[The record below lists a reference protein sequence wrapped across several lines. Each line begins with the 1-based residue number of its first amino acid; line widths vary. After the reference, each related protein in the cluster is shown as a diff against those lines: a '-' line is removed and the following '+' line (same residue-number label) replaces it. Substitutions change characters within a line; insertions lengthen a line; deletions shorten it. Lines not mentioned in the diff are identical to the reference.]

1 LGHDDKLCWLKNI
14 SPFLKTHGND
24 FSLLTSGEKHYQDM
38 SLHKYLGAKVEYIS
52 GEKKMKIAIVGI
64 GGVGGYYGGLL
75 AKRYSAD
82 EDVEIVFIAR
92 GDHLKQIKKNGLNL
106 ITEKGT
112 FTVRPDL
119 VTDNPADCGI
129 FDCVIFCVKAYGLEE
144 SAKLLLPSI
153 DENTVVISLLNGVDN
168 TDRLRT
174 VLNKGKIFNGC
185 VYIGAHIVRPG
196 VVQQAGSLNKLF
208 FGNESDDKIE
218 ANHIEHILKEA
229 NIDAQYR
236 TDIKHIV
243 WEKYV
248 LISAFATATTFL
260 DKTMRDVI
268 DSEKGK
274 ELLDNLLTE
283 VFRVSEAKRIELPKN
298 IKEEIIAKVSTFPPE
313 IKTSMQMDFEKG
325 NQTELETFTGY
336 IVREARKHGLSS
348 PTYKRI
354 YAALQKKLHV

>member
-1 LGHDDKLCWLKNI
+1 
-14 SPFLKTHGND
+14 
-24 FSLLTSGEKHYQDM
+24 
-38 SLHKYLGAKVEYIS
+38 
-52 GEKKMKIAIVGI
+52 MKIAIVGI

-75 AKRYSAD
+75 AKRYFDD

-92 GDHLKQIKKNGLNL
+92 GDHLKQIKKNGLDL

-112 FTVRPDL
+112 FIVRPDL
-119 VTDNPADCGI
+119 AADTPSGCGI

-144 SAKLLLPSI
+144 SAKLLSPSI

-168 TDRLRT
+168 ADRLSA

-185 VYIGAHIVRPG
+185 VYVGAHIVRSG
-196 VVQQAGSLNKLF
+196 VVQQAGALNKLF
-208 FGNESDDKIE
+208 FGNESGDKIV
-218 ANHIEHILKEA
+218 AQDIEKILKEA

-260 DKTMRDVI
+260 DKTMRGVI
-268 DSEKGK
+268 DSKKGK
-274 ELLDNLLTE
+274 DLLDDLLTE
-283 VFRVSEAKRIELPKN
+283 VFRVSEAKQIELPKN
-298 IKEEIIAKVSTFPPE
+298 IRKEIIAKVSTFPPE
-313 IKTSMQMDFEKG
+313 IKTSMQMDAEKG
-325 NQTELETFTGY
+325 HQTELETFTGY
-336 IVREARKHGLSS
+336 IVREAEKHGISV

-354 YAALQKKLHV
+354 YAALKKQIPG

>member
-1 LGHDDKLCWLKNI
+1 
-14 SPFLKTHGND
+14 
-24 FSLLTSGEKHYQDM
+24 
-38 SLHKYLGAKVEYIS
+38 
-52 GEKKMKIAIVGI
+52 MKIAIVGI

-75 AKRYSAD
+75 AKRYSD
-82 EDVEIVFIAR
+82 DKDVEIVFIAR
-92 GDHLKQIKKNGLNL
+92 GDHLEQIKKNGLNL

-112 FTVRPDL
+112 FNVRPDL
-119 VTDNPADCGI
+119 AADTPSGFGI

-144 SAKLLLPSI
+144 SAKLLSPSI

-168 TDRLRT
+168 ADRLGA

-208 FGNESDDKIE
+208 FGNKSDDKIT
-218 ANHIEHILKEA
+218 AKNIENILKEA

-236 TDIKHIV
+236 TDIESIV

-260 DKTMRDVI
+260 NKTMRGVM

-274 ELLDNLLTE
+274 ELLDDLLTE
-283 VFRVSEAKRIELPKN
+283 VFRVSEAKRIKLPKN
-298 IKEEIIAKVSTFPPE
+298 IRKEIIAKVSTFPPE
-313 IKTSMQMDFEKG
+313 MKTSMQMDFEKG

-336 IVREARKHGLSS
+336 IVREAGKHGLSV
-348 PTYKRI
+348 PTYEKI
-354 YAALQKKLHV
+354 YASLKKQSHK